1 MDPMRWPP
9 GPFFEPQLPRPIYA
23 ATGYVLE
30 IAEAFKSSDAEEL
43 HRILEE
49 KQQAILADSNM
60 GLAKQAPFEQQ
71 KWWSCWQD
79 WQKGWYSNFWG
90 FLDG

>member
-1 MDPMRWPP
+1 MTSWPI
-9 GPFFEPQLPRPIYA
+9 FWTPQLPRPIYA

-60 GLAKQAPFEQQ
+60 GLAKQAPFL
-71 KWWSCWQD
+71 KNKNGGVIGRTD
-79 WQKGWYSNFWG
+79 KRDGHFWG
-90 FLDG
+90 FLDR

>member
-9 GPFFEPQLPRPIYA
+9 GPFFEPCSSLGCDA
-23 ATGYVLE
+23 ARGYVLE

-71 KWWSCWQD
+71 KWWSYWQD
-79 WQKGWYSNFWG
+79 WQKGW
-90 FLDG
+90 